1 VSYQLLGIVAT
12 LEVMVIVGA
21 ILLLLTDWEAS

>member
-12 LEVMVIVGA
+12 LDVVVITGM